1 MDDEWLEKNAEIKKV
16 KEKTGT
22 YLNYAEQNIEMD
34 EYCYLITAVF
44 GGMKQIRND
53 KRIINNLMVIA
64 SKVFEHEVDE
74 SSRSHNKLGYTFDDI
89 LHNRMESAFSKLH
102 RQIFH
107 CQYQNVSFVD
117 ELFEQIVHKLFRER
131 SRYRDGLELHNTKNN
146 YSRVGNAD
154 QKGKYE

>member
-1 MDDEWLEKNAEIKKV
+1 LDDEWLEKNAEIKKV

-22 YLNYAEQNIEMD
+22 YLNYSEQNIEMD

-53 KRIINNLMVIA
+53 KRIINNLMIIA

-89 LHNRMESAFSKLH
+89 MHNRMESTFSKLH

-107 CQYQNVSFVD
+107 CQYQNVSFID
-117 ELFEQIVHKLFRER
+117 ELFEQIVLKLFRER
-131 SRYRDGLELHNTKNN
+131 NKYQDGL
-146 YSRVGNAD
+146 
-154 QKGKYE
+154 